1 MVSWANHIQMNNV
14 CGSVG
19 ISRILRITWKMKT
32 FRTSLILKQ
41 TKKRLTLM
49 RNNYCRYCSYNHCHI
64 VGTRTPYLSRPP
76 APTRSILFTNRKS
89 ANSQGVRTNCAFQHW
104 MWERGCVWAN
114 DLWQWL
120 WVQRGTLRV
129 KCLAQERNVSSQGSN
144 QNLSVQSS
152 ANANNEAFRPPTIT

>member
-1 MVSWANHIQMNNV
+1 MAIRPKLIYSLW
-14 CGSVG
+14 SV
-19 ISRILRITWKMKT
+19 
-32 FRTSLILKQ
+32 
-41 TKKRLTLM
+41 KRLGVFLLNLDGMLVHRRATSGIHV
-49 RNNYCRYCSYNHCHI
+49 YTCNHCHV

>member
-1 MVSWANHIQMNNV
+1 MAIRPKLIYSLW
-14 CGSVG
+14 SV
-19 ISRILRITWKMKT
+19 
-32 FRTSLILKQ
+32 
-41 TKKRLTLM
+41 KRLGVFLLNLDGMLVHRRATSGIHV
-49 RNNYCRYCSYNHCHI
+49 YTCNHCHV

-120 WVQRGTLRV
+120 WVQRVRV